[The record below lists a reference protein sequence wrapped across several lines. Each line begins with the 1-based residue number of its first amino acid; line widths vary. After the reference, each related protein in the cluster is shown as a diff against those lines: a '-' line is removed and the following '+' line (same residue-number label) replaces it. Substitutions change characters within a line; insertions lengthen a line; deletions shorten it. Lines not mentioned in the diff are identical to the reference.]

1 MSRIE
6 DLREE
11 ISREERVVNLP
22 PDGSVRPEQIQRR
35 RRQIF
40 LIAAVVVIG
49 LVFITVVNDV
59 WTEVRDEAWLDPQVT
74 RIALAVFAA
83 WVAYYVYDK
92 EQHLKRLSRLGADV
106 DRLDRELAAGLL
118 HSALVLDAL
127 ETVHSTLELDVVSAH
142 VVEQACAFYGAP
154 VGRLHLV
161 DEDGVPHLAHHH
173 DLGHGVSAPPPD
185 ELVAMVVR
193 ERHLVEVTTSSGPA
207 IGAPLIH
214 DGTLIA
220 VLSVAQSPTGRFSDE
235 AGALLERFAGS
246 AATALA
252 NARRYEAAVFLL
264 DAELTAMP
272 ELTLD

>member
-22 PDGSVRPEQIQRR
+22 ADGAVRPAEIQRR
-35 RRQIF
+35 RLQIF
-40 LIAAVVVIG
+40 LIAVVVVIG
-49 LVFITVVNDV
+49 LVFTTMVNDV
-59 WTEVRDEAWLDPQVT
+59 WTELRDQAWLDPQVT

-106 DRLDRELAAGLL
+106 DELDRELAAGLL

-127 ETVHSTLELDVVSAH
+127 EAVHSTLELDEVTAH
-142 VVEQACAFYGAP
+142 IVEQACALYGAP

-161 DEDGVPHLAHHH
+161 DEDGLPHLAHHH

-185 ELVAMVVR
+185 ELVAMVIR
-193 ERHLVEVTTSSGPA
+193 ERHPAQVATASGPA
-207 IGAPLIH
+207 LAVPLVHGGA
-214 DGTLIA
+214 LIA
-220 VLSVAQSPTGRFSDE
+220 VLSVAQPPTGRFSDE
-235 AGALLERFAGS
+235 AGALLARFAES

-264 DAELTAMP
+264 DAELTAIP
-272 ELTLD
+272 ELPR